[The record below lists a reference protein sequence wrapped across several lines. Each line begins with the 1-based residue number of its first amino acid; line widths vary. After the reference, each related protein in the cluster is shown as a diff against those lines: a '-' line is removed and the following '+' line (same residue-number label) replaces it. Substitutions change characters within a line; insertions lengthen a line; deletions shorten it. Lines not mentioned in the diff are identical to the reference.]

1 MKWEPLA
8 KGEHSLLNLAQRQE
22 VKLVSACLIGVNCR
36 YNGENKLSD
45 EVMKLL
51 EDGELIPICPE
62 QLGGLPTPREPSG
75 ILNGSGEDVIDG
87 KSKVYNAKGEDVT
100 ENFIKGACEALK
112 LARSYKIKD
121 AILKQQSPSC
131 GCGETQQMK
140 YENGKYI
147 NCPIKG
153 DGVTAALL
161 KRNNIRIATEEDL

>member
-1 MKWEPLA
+1 
-8 KGEHSLLNLAQRQE
+8 

-36 YNGENKLSD
+36 YDGGNKLND
-45 EVMKLL
+45 KVIKLL
-51 EDGELIPICPE
+51 EGEELIPVCPE

-75 ILNGSGEDVIDG
+75 ILKGDGEDVIDG
-87 KSKVYNAKGEDVT
+87 RSKVYNAKGEDVT
-100 ENFIKGACEALK
+100 ENFVNGAREVLK
-112 LARSYKIKD
+112 LARLYGIKD

-131 GCGETQQMK
+131 GCGKTQQMR

-147 NCPIKG
+147 SCPVEG

>member
-1 MKWEPLA
+1 
-8 KGEHSLLNLAQRQE
+8 
-22 VKLVSACLIGVNCR
+22 VKLVSACLVGISCR
-36 YNGENKLSD
+36 YDGENKLSNK
-45 EVMKLL
+45 VIKLL
-51 EDGELIPICPE
+51 EDEELLPICPE

-75 ILNGSGEDVIDG
+75 ILNGGGEDVIDG
-87 KSKVYNAKGEDVT
+87 KGRVYNAKGEDVT
-100 ENFIKGACEALK
+100 EIFVKGAYEVLK
-112 LARSYKIKD
+112 LARLYEIKD

-147 NCPIKG
+147 NRTIKG